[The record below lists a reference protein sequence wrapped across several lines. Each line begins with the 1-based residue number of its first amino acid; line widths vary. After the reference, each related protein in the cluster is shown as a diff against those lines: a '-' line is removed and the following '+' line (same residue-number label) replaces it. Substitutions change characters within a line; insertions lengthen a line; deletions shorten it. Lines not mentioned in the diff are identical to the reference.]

1 MCGLFLVV
9 CACSLCYPTNRLFL
23 LCIVLLLSVRGA
35 ELLAG
40 VNDLQSTLLERIS
53 AKFINPS
60 NADFSTMSADI
71 KMTKKSH
78 GGAIEDGAVDLS
90 EVTATMD
97 ERVFR
102 CFSRT
107 SVHMDAGMSEK
118 QALNNQGE
126 YENVGCMQG
135 VRFLFGWGEPG
146 HMKDFSFYDRQLNR
160 NASEEAHKAARIG
173 QVYQF
178 DNCWIYCFN
187 GPVRHRVPQADRTTK
202 IYHRG
207 SSVGG
212 ACLNFI
218 MTMTCDVK
226 EVEVRWIMKQIVNF
240 MYNVEALLTKVL
252 AQ

>member
-1 MCGLFLVV
+1 
-9 CACSLCYPTNRLFL
+9 
-23 LCIVLLLSVRGA
+23 
-35 ELLAG
+35 LLAA
-40 VNDLQSTLLERIS
+40 VNDLQLTLLERIS

-78 GGAIEDGAVDLS
+78 SGSIEDGAVDLS
-90 EVTATMD
+90 AETTTMD
-97 ERVFR
+97 AIDARS
-102 CFSRT
+102 FSRT
-107 SVHMDAGMSEK
+107 SVHMDGGMSEK

-135 VRFLFGWGEPG
+135 VRFLFGWGEAG

-160 NASEEAHKAARIG
+160 NASEEAHVKARIG

-187 GPVRHRVPQADRTTK
+187 GPVRHRVPQVGRTTK

-207 SSVGG
+207 SSTGG

-226 EVEVRWIMKQIVNF
+226 AVEVRWIMKQIVNF
-240 MYNVEALLTKVL
+240 MSNVEALLTKVL
-252 AQ
+252 AK